1 MPTSLGYCWSD
12 VHQLGCTWF
21 GCMLQVHLPVAV
33 KNELS
38 QWLFDMKKCTVKGVG
53 GSELRLQQAGCN
65 IAHSNCSH
73 EISYMP
79 LGVVTSHFLVF
90 SGSASSMWLPE
101 QINLMVFLHLLR
113 CSVISL
119 YNF

>member
-1 MPTSLGYCWSD
+1 MVWMHAASKSPC
-12 VHQLGCTWF
+12 CT
-21 GCMLQVHLPVAV
+21 G
-33 KNELS
+33 
-38 QWLFDMKKCTVKGVG
+38 LFDMKKSTVKRVG

-65 IAHSNCSH
+65 IARSNSSR
-73 EISYMP
+73 EISYTP

-101 QINLMVFLHLLR
+101 QINLMVFLHLLG